1 MLDNTGS
8 RVVSYLYD
16 DFGDVTESKATGYS
30 GFENEL
36 QYTGAVHDELTGL
49 LYLNA
54 RYYEPRTA
62 TEARGRMQIRGI
74 CMRIV
79 QITRS
84 TMWIRAGTMHRLF
97 IWVIR
102 LIGLRK
108 V

>member
-1 MLDNTGS
+1 MLDNAGS

-54 RYYEPRTA
+54 RYYEPRT
-62 TEARGRMQIRGI
+62 GRF
-74 CMRIV
+74 
-79 QITRS
+79 ITRDS
-84 TMWIRAGTMHRLF
+84 YRGERENADTWHLYAYCAYTPINYVDSLYLQTCWYLLQKG
-97 IWVIR
+97 
-102 LIGLRK
+102 
-108 V
+108 